1 MKYVKLAK
9 LIAISTNFIGVLM
22 VILAVYFKLP
32 ASNSESMLGLKAIML
47 MILFVVNTS
56 SNSLHSSEF
65 YFLNKCNL
73 ENGNN
78 IFKNI
83 EEIYKSLSKLVLFNM
98 LVLNSS
104 FFLII
109 SILAN
114 IIQSI
119 MPPWQSIFIGI
130 SFYSFVVFIFII
142 INNYLLYNFL
152 LYRTFKKIV
161 YIKK

>member
-1 MKYVKLAK
+1 MKYIKLVKI
-9 LIAISTNFIGVLM
+9 IAISTNLIGIVT

-32 ASNSESMLGLKAIML
+32 ASQSESILGLKAIML

-56 SNSLHSSEF
+56 SHSLYSSEF
-65 YFLNKCNL
+65 YFLNRCELKSA
-73 ENGNN
+73 NN
-78 IFKNI
+78 SFNNI
-83 EEIYKSLSKLVLFNM
+83 EEIYKSLGKLLLFNM
-98 LVLNSS
+98 LVLDSS
-104 FFLII
+104 IFLII

-119 MPPWQSIFIGI
+119 ITAWQNIFTII

-142 INNYLLYNFL
+142 IDNYLLYNFL

-161 YIKK
+161 YIRK

>member
-1 MKYVKLAK
+1 MKYIRLAR
-9 LIAISTNFIGVLM
+9 LIAIATNFIGVLI

-65 YFLNKCNL
+65 YFLNKCEL
-73 ENGNN
+73 ENDND
-78 IFKNI
+78 IFNSI

-104 FFLII
+104 IFLII

-114 IIQSI
+114 IIQSVT
-119 MPPWQSIFIGI
+119 PPWQNIFTGI

-142 INNYLLYNFL
+142 INNYLFYNFI

-161 YIKK
+161 YTRK